1 MSIFSGL
8 PKIKKTKLT
17 PPARIAKPPKIST
30 PTKLS
35 KTGKKLK
42 W

>member
-1 MSIFSGL
+1 MGLFSGL

-17 PPARIAKPPKIST
+17 PPPKIVKPPKIKT
-30 PTKLS
+30 GVKLS
-35 KTGKKLK
+35 KLGKKVK

>member
-1 MSIFSGL
+1 MGMFSGL

-17 PPARIAKPPKIST
+17 PPPKIVKPPKIGSS
-30 PTKLS
+30 TKLS
-35 KTGKKLK
+35 KLGKKVK